1 MNGTQLPPD
10 KPPESSRDG
19 FDTADVIDAK
29 APLDDL
35 A

>member
-1 MNGTQLPPD
+1 MHGTQLAPN
-10 KPPESSRDG
+10 KTPESSRDG

-29 APLDDL
+29 TLLDDL